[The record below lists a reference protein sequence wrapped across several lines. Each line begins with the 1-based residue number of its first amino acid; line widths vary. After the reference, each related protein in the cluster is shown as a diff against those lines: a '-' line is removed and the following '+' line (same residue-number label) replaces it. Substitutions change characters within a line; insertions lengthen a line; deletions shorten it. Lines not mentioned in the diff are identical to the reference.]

1 MKLILG
7 MGIKSRL
14 QQFVEIFSNIKNI
27 SDTITFHF
35 SDEGLYSQG
44 MTVDHCSVFE
54 ANFDKEWFEEFKI
67 ESSDLKQITM
77 RTEILSKILHTRQP
91 NQFMV
96 MSFENNPSSIK
107 IEFKNRQDQPNRM
120 EFPKEFNI
128 ALMDVDDELLNIPK
142 VDYSVEFEIPSKILT
157 NINDQLAIF
166 NETISIHCNEET
178 INFHVEGHEGSM
190 VVPLFSDDV
199 EYVSE
204 YSIEEDLDLKLDYS
218 HKHFSHFCKFLKIS
232 NHVSLGFSKDVPMKF
247 NYIFPEEE
255 KIKLSFYLAPKISD
269 E

>member
-14 QQFVEIFSNIKNI
+14 QQFIEIFSNIKNI
-27 SDTITFHF
+27 SDTLTFYF
-35 SDEGLYSQG
+35 SDDGLYSQG
-44 MTVDHCSVFE
+44 MTCDHCSVFE
-54 ANFDKEWFEEFKI
+54 ANFDKEWFELFEI
-67 ESSDLKQITM
+67 EKQDMKQITM
-77 RTEILSKILHTRQP
+77 RTEILSKILHTCQI

-96 MSFENNPSSIK
+96 MSFKDNPNSIK
-107 IEFKNRQDQPNRM
+107 IEFKNRQDKPNRL

-128 ALMDVDDELLNIPK
+128 SLLDTDAELLNIPE

-157 NINDQLAIF
+157 SINDQLAIF

-178 INFHVEGHEGSM
+178 IDFHTEGHEGSM
-190 VVPLFSDDV
+190 AVPLFSDDV

-204 YSIEEDLDLKLDYS
+204 YSIVEDLDLKLDYS

-232 NHVSLGFSKDVPMKF
+232 NNVSLGFSQDVPMKF
-247 NYIFPEEE
+247 SYIFPEDE
-255 KIKLSFYLAPKISD
+255 KIKLNFYLAPKISD